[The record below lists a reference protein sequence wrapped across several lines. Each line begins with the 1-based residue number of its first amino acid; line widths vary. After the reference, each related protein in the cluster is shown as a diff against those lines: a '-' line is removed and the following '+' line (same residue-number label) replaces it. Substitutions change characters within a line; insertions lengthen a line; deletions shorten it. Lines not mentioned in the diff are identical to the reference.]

1 MAQELKVMTFN
12 IRFDNPHDGI
22 HGWPYR
28 RELVVETIMDERP
41 DLLGTQECTA
51 GQLLFLV
58 EHLEGYRAILPPRPE
73 DEDPMVQMPTI
84 FYRVQSLRPISF
96 GEFWLSRTPG
106 VYKSKDW
113 GAAFPRLFTYGKFS
127 PLGSERPFW
136 FANTHLDHV
145 SSKARL
151 EAARM
156 IRKWISRKKLPVI
169 LVGDFNENPDGPVHR
184 ILTEGPRPLL
194 DSWRE
199 KARFCE
205 EREPS
210 TIHHF
215 TGVGKGGRIDWILV
229 SPGILTLEVHLV
241 KRREGLPSDHF
252 PLVAK
257 VLLPERGNL
266 ARKSP

>member
-1 MAQELKVMTFN
+1 VAQELKVMTFN

-169 LVGDFNENPDGPVHR
+169 LAGDFNENPDGPVHR
-184 ILTEGPRPLL
+184 ILTKGPRPLL

-241 KRREGLPSDHF
+241 ERREGLPSDHF
-252 PLVAK
+252 PLVAR